1 MGGGTVLTI
10 GFCHILVMKGE
21 YYWGIRWW
29 PALLFGGSFLILVSL
44 LIDDTFLCG
53 GFGIL
58 GFSLLWSIYE
68 LFKQKERVKKGWFP
82 KNPKRKEDNLLQ
94 LRPQHQ

>member
-1 MGGGTVLTI
+1 
-10 GFCHILVMKGE
+10 
-21 YYWGIRWW
+21 
-29 PALLFGGSFLILVSL
+29 LVSL
-44 LIDDTFLCG
+44 LIDDIFLCG

-82 KNPKRKEDNLLQ
+82 KNPKRKDGNL
-94 LRPQHQ
+94 

>member
-1 MGGGTVLTI
+1 MNHFGLVMGAVTVLAI

-29 PALLFGGSFLILVSL
+29 PAFLFGGSFLILVSL
-44 LIDDTFLCG
+44 LIDDTFLSG

-58 GFSLLWSIYE
+58 GFALLWSIYE

-82 KNPKRKEDNLLQ
+82 KNPKRKDGNL
-94 LRPQHQ
+94 